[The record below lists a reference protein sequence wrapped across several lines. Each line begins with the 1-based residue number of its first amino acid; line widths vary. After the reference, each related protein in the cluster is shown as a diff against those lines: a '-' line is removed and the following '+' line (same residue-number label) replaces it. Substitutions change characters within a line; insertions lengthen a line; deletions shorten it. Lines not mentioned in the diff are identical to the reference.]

1 MLVDKPEG
9 VTSHDAVNRVRR
21 VLGRRRVG
29 HTGTL
34 DPMATG
40 LLVILVGRATRLA
53 QFLVA
58 LEKRYSGTIRLGA
71 TSSTDDREGE
81 VTAQSDAWRRIT
93 DPEIDA
99 AMRALQGAYQQ
110 RPPAFSARKVAGE
123 RAYRLARRGEVPALS
138 PREVLVRQFRL
149 VRRDGPVVEF
159 DARVGSGT
167 YIRAL
172 ARDLGSALG
181 CGALLETLRRT
192 AVGPFDVR
200 DAVSL
205 ESLDR
210 EASRLRP
217 VREAVAHLPVI
228 EADGDLE
235 ESVRHG
241 RPVPAPAGPDGPV
254 AVLAGGRLLAVAERR
269 GGRLEPT
276 VVLAP

>member
-9 VTSHDAVNRVRR
+9 VTSHDAVHRVRR
-21 VLGRRRVG
+21 VLGTRRVG

-53 QFLVA
+53 RFLMA
-58 LEKRYSGTIRLGA
+58 LEKRYRGTIRLGA
-71 TSSTDDREGE
+71 SSSTDDREGE
-81 VTAQSDAWRRIT
+81 VTAQGDAWRRVT
-93 DPEIDA
+93 DPEVDA
-99 AMRALQGAYQQ
+99 AMRALEGASQQ

-138 PREVLVRQFRL
+138 SREVLVHRFRL
-149 VRRDGPVVEF
+149 VHRDGPIVEF

-192 AVGPFDVR
+192 AVGPFDVC

-228 EADGDLE
+228 EANGDLA
-235 ESVRHG
+235 ESMRHG
-241 RPVPAPAGPDGPV
+241 RPVPAPDGPDGPV
-254 AVLAGGRLLAVAERR
+254 AVLAADRLLAVAERR